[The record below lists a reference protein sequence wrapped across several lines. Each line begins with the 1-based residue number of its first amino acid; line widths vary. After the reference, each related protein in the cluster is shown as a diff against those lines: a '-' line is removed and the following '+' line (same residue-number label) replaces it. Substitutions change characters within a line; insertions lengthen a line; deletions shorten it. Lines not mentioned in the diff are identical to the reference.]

1 MNENFLQTLFNLI
14 EQRKQSN
21 SNDSYVKSL
30 LEQGNIKI
38 NEKVLEESLEL
49 LEATQDQSEGKREK
63 VIHETAD
70 LWFHTMILLSNG
82 EIKIEEVLEELK
94 TRFGTSGHV
103 ENCLLYTS
111 PSPRDHQPSRMPS
124 SA

>member
-21 SNDSYVKSL
+21 SN
-30 LEQGNIKI
+30 
-38 NEKVLEESLEL
+38 EL

-70 LWFHTMILLSNG
+70 LWFHTMILLSNE

-94 TRFGTSGHV
+94 ARFGTSGHV
-103 ENCLLYTS
+103 EKA
-111 PSPRDHQPSRMPS
+111 SRVKPKEEK
-124 SA
+124 